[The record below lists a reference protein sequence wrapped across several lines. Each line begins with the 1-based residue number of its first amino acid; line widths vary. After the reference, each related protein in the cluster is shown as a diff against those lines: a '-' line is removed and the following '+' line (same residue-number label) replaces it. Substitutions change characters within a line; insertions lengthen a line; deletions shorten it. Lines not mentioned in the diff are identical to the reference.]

1 MGAPTSS
8 IGVNTQRSK
17 QLNRSCIHLILRN
30 RIGPLGDFFNKGD
43 RFTIFIAHGLGRQ
56 TVSTSL
62 QNFLLSNGQALWTH
76 ASTKLYYIVREHPFP
91 EVQLKDEDVKVDL
104 ADLNGPDD
112 RLAIVVTEPLT
123 TNETWTPLASG
134 QLMTFVNGSPLPL
147 TAPLT
152 ALAA

>member
-1 MGAPTSS
+1 DLVPE
-8 IGVNTQRSK
+8 
-17 QLNRSCIHLILRN
+17 
-30 RIGPLGDFFNKGD
+30 
-43 RFTIFIAHGLGRQ
+43 IAKHG
-56 TVSTSL
+56 TF
-62 QNFLLSNGQALWTH
+62 NFLLSNGQALWTH